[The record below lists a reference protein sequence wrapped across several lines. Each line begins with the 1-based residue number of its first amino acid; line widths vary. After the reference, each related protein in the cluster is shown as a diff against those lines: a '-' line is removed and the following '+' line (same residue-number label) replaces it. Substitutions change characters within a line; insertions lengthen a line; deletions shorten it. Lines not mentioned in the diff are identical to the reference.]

1 MSLEELKNVDIV
13 TVERE
18 SLVDIREVRVSRRLS
33 SDKQVAEFISQIKNP
48 YCYKHGEYV
57 VKINFI
63 DTDITLT
70 DRLREIIMRSA
81 EVEMDM
87 YSALDK

>member
-18 SLVDIREVRVSRRLS
+18 ALVDIREVQVSRRLPA
-33 SDKQVAEFISQIKNP
+33 DRQITEFISQIKNP

-57 VKINFI
+57 VKINFA

-70 DRLREIIMRSA
+70 DRLREIILRGA
-81 EVEMDM
+81 ETEMDVH
-87 YSALDK
+87 SALDK